1 MINCPYVV
9 IDEAAFFTQIAGA
22 KQRKFRDILNA
33 VQPRVA
39 TAYQHYLHDF
49 PALLAQDNS
58 EFTEQEADIR
68 EALLK
73 CYSVDTQPWLAFKKR
88 YLEGLP
94 EGLKLFCPYCMLD
107 RPRTWDHYV
116 GKEEFPEFAVLT
128 KNVIRTCWH
137 CNHKKRENWRADG
150 RRIFINYY
158 DDQILGVPFLTADLQ
173 VRPGALIPAVRFDLV
188 QPEGMSDEDFA
199 LVGSHFTILEL
210 LIDYEDRANSLLSSE
225 IAVIDQFRR
234 AGLTRELMLNIIAVK
249 ANDAVAKF
257 GTNYWETVLYRTMA
271 AQIDLI
277 LGLI

>member
-9 IDEAAFFTQIAGA
+9 IDEVAFFAQIAGA
-22 KQRKFRDILNA
+22 KQKKFRDVLDPI
-33 VQPRVA
+33 QPRVA

-49 PALLAQDNS
+49 PTLLAQNNS
-58 EFTEQEADIR
+58 EFTEEEDIR

-73 CYSVDTQPWLAFKKR
+73 CYSVNTQPWLTFKKS
-88 YLEGLP
+88 YLAGLP
-94 EGLKLFCPYCMLD
+94 EGLKLFCPYCMMD

-137 CNHKKRENWRADG
+137 CNHKKRENWRAAG

-158 DDQILGVPFLTADLQ
+158 DDHILDLPFLTADLA
-173 VRPGALIPAVRFDLV
+173 VEPGGSIPAIHFELV
-188 QPEGMSDEDFA
+188 QPEGMSDDDFA
-199 LVGSHFTILEL
+199 LVDSHFNALGL
-210 LIDYEDRANSLLSSE
+210 LPDYEGRANSLLSSE
-225 IAVIDQFRR
+225 ISVIDHFLR
-234 AGLTRELMLNIIAVK
+234 AGLTRELMLNIIVVK